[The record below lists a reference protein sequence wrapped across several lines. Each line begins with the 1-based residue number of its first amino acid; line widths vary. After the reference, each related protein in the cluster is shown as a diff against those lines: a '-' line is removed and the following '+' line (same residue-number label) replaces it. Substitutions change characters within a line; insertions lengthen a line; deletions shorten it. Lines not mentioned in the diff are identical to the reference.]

1 MRWIK
6 GFLFALWLW
15 PAVGQAQLLEV
26 EQVIFGMDCAPCA
39 HAMERRLQQL
49 EGVDSVRVS
58 LNEGRAWLWLH
69 PDNRLTLQMIR
80 QAIWDAGFAAREAVV
95 RVQGELVSSQ
105 DSWLLHLPS
114 GQVFRLAFP
123 EEELPQPGMVE
134 LWGMVPSGREADRL
148 QVLRIVAQK
157 T

>member
-1 MRWIK
+1 
-6 GFLFALWLW
+6 
-15 PAVGQAQLLEV
+15 
-26 EQVIFGMDCAPCA
+26 
-39 HAMERRLQQL
+39 MERRLQQL

-105 DSWLLHLPS
+105 DSWLLHLPPDRYS
-114 GQVFRLAFP
+114 GWPSRKKSSRNLA
-123 EEELPQPGMVE
+123 
-134 LWGMVPSGREADRL
+134 W
-148 QVLRIVAQK
+148 
-157 T
+157 